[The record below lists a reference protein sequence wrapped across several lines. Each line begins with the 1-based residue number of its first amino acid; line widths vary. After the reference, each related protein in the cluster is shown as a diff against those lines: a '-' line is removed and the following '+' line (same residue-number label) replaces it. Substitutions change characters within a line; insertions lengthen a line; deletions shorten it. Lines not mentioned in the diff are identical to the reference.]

1 MPLMSPMDGTE
12 TSSPLHSANPSL
24 QLIRT
29 LSFNIQ
35 VGMHTAHYAHYLT
48 GAWRHVLPSRGVR
61 RNLDRIAELLC
72 DYDCVGLQEVDAG
85 SLRTA
90 QLNQVEY
97 LAARA
102 GFSHFEVAVNRNLA
116 PLARHALA
124 VLSRVPLHDVRHHPL
139 PGRVPGRGALE
150 VHLRLLGRPPLQ
162 WINTHLA
169 LGTADRQRQLEAIA
183 GLIKPGS
190 DCMLMGDLNC
200 TPAEISANAAIQ
212 RSGLHATHHLPTHPS
227 WKPRRCL
234 DHILLTP
241 GLQASSA
248 IVLEQRLSDHCPV
261 ALTLKLRTA

>member
-1 MPLMSPMDGTE
+1 MADMSPKDGHE
-12 TSSPLHSANPSL
+12 TSSPLHGANPSL
-24 QLIRT
+24 QEIRA

-35 VGMHTAHYAHYLT
+35 VGMHTADYAHYLT

-61 RNLDRIAELLC
+61 RNLDRIAELLS

-97 LAARA
+97 LAAKA
-102 GFSHFEVAVNRNLA
+102 GFTHFEVAVNRNLA

-124 VLSRVPLHDVRHHPL
+124 VLSRVPLHDVRHHLL
-139 PGRVPGRGALE
+139 PGRLPGRGALE

-169 LGTADRQRQLEAIA
+169 LGAADRQRQLDALA
-183 GLIKPGS
+183 GLVKPES
-190 DCMLMGDLNC
+190 DCLLMGDLNC
-200 TPAEISANAAIQ
+200 TPAELTAHAAIR
-212 RSGLHATHHLPTHPS
+212 RSGLTATHHAPTHPS

-261 ALTLKLRTA
+261 SLTLKLRTA